1 MLDPNP
7 GLILWTI
14 VTFVLLLLILRKL
27 AWKPLIKAL
36 HDRESSVR
44 STLERADAARAEAE
58 RALEQNR
65 QQLAKAEEESQK
77 ILREGRALGEK
88 LKQEMT
94 EQANQHSRKLV
105 EQAHQ
110 EIARD
115 KEAALSQLRG
125 EVSALVLQVAG
136 KILNE
141 SIDDRKHRE
150 LIDESL
156 ANLPRLPKN

>member
-14 VTFVLLLLILRKL
+14 VTFALLLVVLRKF
-27 AWKPLIKAL
+27 AWKPLLKAL
-36 HDRESSVR
+36 NERENTVR
-44 STLERADAARAEAE
+44 NTLERAEAAKAEAE
-58 RALEQNR
+58 RALEENR
-65 QQLAKAEEESQK
+65 ARLAKAEEESQK

-94 EQANQHSRKLV
+94 EQANQQSRRLV
-105 EQAHQ
+105 EQARQ
-110 EIARD
+110 EIERD

-141 SIDDRKHRE
+141 TIDDKKHRE

-156 ANLPRLPKN
+156 RNLPKN